1 MSQYEQI
8 RIKVKQDKHL
18 LLNAKRNARSP
29 ERLMTL
35 DPTSP
40 GGFFSVSSK
49 TIPDRIKLVG
59 NKLSTGRFITG
70 KSVPKSRPTVFWE
83 EQEKEI
89 PFNFEEFMADREQ
102 RTQRHKE
109 KIKMLKQHYEEEEQE
124 VADLEDQIRLAEI
137 QIK

>member
-1 MSQYEQI
+1 M
-8 RIKVKQDKHL
+8 
-18 LLNAKRNARSP
+18 
-29 ERLMTL
+29 
-35 DPTSP
+35 
-40 GGFFSVSSK
+40 SK